1 MLNMLRWRQHSL
13 NRSIALV
20 MDHLKPGDVLRR
32 RYEIVEV
39 IGQGGMGCIYKAA
52 DLRLEGRFTAVKEI
66 QPDPGGNEE
75 GREQDRRQF
84 QREASILARL
94 DHPNLPKV
102 SDFFSEND
110 RDFLVMDFVP
120 GFDLRQAIDQAL
132 RRGEFISESQALEWA
147 RQLTAALRYLHAQNP
162 PVLHRDIKPA
172 NIKLT
177 PDGLI
182 KLVDFGLVKLLSTD
196 DNRTITVVQ
205 GRGTALYTPL
215 EQYGGD
221 LGHTD
226 VRTDL
231 YALGATL
238 YHLLTSTP
246 PAEARQRFL
255 SPRSLRD
262 PRDINPA
269 ISDRTARAVLWAM
282 SMHPDDRPPNVV
294 AFTDALFGKGTLPP
308 RRLVASGRRAELHPT
323 HEARDSALVQGNV
336 ALAILAAALMVVALI
351 VTVVSPAVP

>member
-1 MLNMLRWRQHSL
+1 MIR
-13 NRSIALV
+13 
-20 MDHLKPGDVLRR
+20 LKPGDVLRD
-32 RYEIVEV
+32 RYKIIEI

-52 DLRLEGRFTAVKEI
+52 DVRLEGRYTAIKEI
-66 QPDPGGNEE
+66 HPDPDIEPDIL
-75 GREQDRRQF
+75 EQDRRQF
-84 QREASILARL
+84 QREASILAQL

-102 SDFFSEND
+102 SDFFSDGE

-120 GFDLRQAIDQAL
+120 GYDLRQAIDQAL
-132 RRGEFISESQALEWA
+132 RRGEFIPERQVLEWA
-147 RQLTAALRYLHAQNP
+147 RQLTDALRYLHTQEFA
-162 PVLHRDIKPA
+162 VLHRDIKPS
-172 NIKLT
+172 NIKIT

-182 KLVDFGLVKLLSTD
+182 KLVDFGLVKLLSSD
-196 DNRTITVVQ
+196 ESRTITVVQ

-221 LGHTD
+221 MGHTD
-226 VRTDL
+226 VRSDL

-255 SPRSLRD
+255 RPRSLRD

-282 SMHPDDRPPNVV
+282 SMHPDDRPPDVQT
-294 AFTDALFGKGTLPP
+294 FIDALLRQGTLPARGFAP
-308 RRLVASGRRAELHPT
+308 GLRRADLRALDRSSEL
-323 HEARDSALVQGNV
+323 AIAQGNMV
-336 ALAILAAALMVVALI
+336 LAILAGILVLVALI
-351 VTVVSPAVP
+351 VTLAAP

>member
-1 MLNMLRWRQHSL
+1 MLTQPSYY
-13 NRSIALV
+13 RSISEV
-20 MDHLKPGDVLRR
+20 MTHLKPDDVLRG
-32 RYEIVEV
+32 RYAIIEI

-52 DLRLEGRFTAVKEI
+52 DLRLEGRYTAIKDI
-66 QPDPGGNEE
+66 QPNPNDTSETH
-75 GREQDRRQF
+75 EQDRRQF

-102 SDFFSEND
+102 SDFFSQD
-110 RDFLVMDFVP
+110 GRDFLVMDYVP
-120 GFDLRQAIDQAL
+120 GHDLRQAIEHAL
-132 RRGEFISESQALEWA
+132 RRDEFIPEEQVLNWA
-147 RQLTAALRYLHAQNP
+147 EQLTNALSYLHFQHP

-182 KLVDFGLVKLLSTD
+182 KLVDFGLVKLLADD

-221 LGHTD
+221 MGNTD
-226 VRTDL
+226 ERSDL

-238 YHLLTSTP
+238 YHLLTNTP
-246 PAEARQRFL
+246 PAEAKQRFL
-255 SPRSLRD
+255 NPRSLRD

-269 ISDRTARAVLWAM
+269 IRDRTARALLWAM
-282 SMHPDDRPPNVV
+282 SMHPDDRPPDT
-294 AFTDALFGKGTLPP
+294 ATFADALFGTGALPA
-308 RRLVASGRRAELHPT
+308 RKVVLGLRRADLSAARPIV
-323 HEARDSALVQGNV
+323 HESLAQGNLILAV
-336 ALAILAAALMVVALI
+336 FAAILLMLACIL
-351 VTVVSPAVP
+351 TVFAPVI

>member
-1 MLNMLRWRQHSL
+1 MN
-13 NRSIALV
+13 
-20 MDHLKPGDVLRR
+20 HLKPGDRLRE
-32 RYEIVEV
+32 RYQIVEI

-66 QPDPGGNEE
+66 QPDASAHLTD
-75 GREQDRRQF
+75 REQSRRQF
-84 QREASILARL
+84 QREASTLARL

-102 SDFFSEND
+102 SDFFTESG

-120 GFDLRQAIDQAL
+120 GYDLRQMIEQAA
-132 RRGEFISESQALEWA
+132 RRGEFLDETVVLEWA
-147 RQLTAALRYLHAQNP
+147 RQLLDALRHLHKQSP

-182 KLVDFGLVKLLSTD
+182 KLVDFGLVKLLQAD

-221 LGHTD
+221 TGHTD
-226 VRTDL
+226 ARTDI

-238 YHLLTSTP
+238 YHLLTNRP
-246 PAEARQRFL
+246 PPEARQRFL
-255 SPRSLRD
+255 TPQTLRD
-262 PRDINPA
+262 PRVVNPA
-269 ISDRTARAVLWAM
+269 ISERTARAVLWAM
-282 SMHPDDRPPNVV
+282 AMHPDDRPRDV
-294 AFTDALFGKGTLPP
+294 A
-308 RRLVASGRRAELHPT
+308 
-323 HEARDSALVQGNV
+323 ALVDVLLGTGPLPDEYGPAQLRTAHVPAPLGVTEAGLAQGNIV
-336 ALAILAAALMVVALI
+336 LAIVAAFLLVLALI
-351 VTVVSPAVP
+351 VTLLSPTLL